1 MLLNKDGSV
10 RLLTK
15 DERLICA
22 AGSQEKA
29 SGAAQEARIGLL
41 FPLREVKEPRKPFS
55 GRMDDVAQ
63 ADL

>member
-10 RLLTK
+10 RRLTK
-15 DERLICA
+15 EERLVCA
-22 AGSQEKA
+22 AGSQEEA
-29 SGAAQEARIGLL
+29 SWAAQGARIGLL

-55 GRMDDVAQ
+55 GRLDDVAQ